1 MVARFGGIPLT
12 RHRRAVLEPRLPA
25 PAPARRK
32 ELVTRLLRG
41 RCEWC
46 QQRGPVQAH
55 QVRKLA
61 GLGTPG
67 PAQPQWASL
76 MACMRRKTLIVCA
89 ACHQLI
95 HDDKPAATCTS

>member
-1 MVARFGGIPLT
+1 GAGWGDLRPKGKKG
-12 RHRRAVLEPRLPA
+12 AVLETALPA
-25 PAPARRK
+25 PAPARRR

-46 QQRGPVQAH
+46 QQHGPVQAH

-61 GLGTPG
+61 DLGTPG

-76 MACMRRKTLIVCA
+76 MARMRRKTLIVCA

-95 HDDKPAATCTS
+95 HDGKPAAIRAP